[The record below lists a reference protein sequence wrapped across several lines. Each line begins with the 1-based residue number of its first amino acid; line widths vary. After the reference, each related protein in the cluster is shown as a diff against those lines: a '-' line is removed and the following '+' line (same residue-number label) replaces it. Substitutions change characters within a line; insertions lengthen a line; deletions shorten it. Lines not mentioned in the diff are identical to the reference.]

1 MSASIQDRFSKN
13 RSPMMTG
20 SFMSK
25 DYRMTC
31 FITENL
37 EALIFEL
44 TVRRFTYGWERDLLI
59 YFFDIPQRHVSRQC
73 GGYVLD
79 RHGDLAVPLVPDVA
93 AFDPGEHPAGHAD
106 GIASG

>member
-1 MSASIQDRFSKN
+1 MKQMLRQASISSERAIQAGCGYSVSASIQDRFSKN

-25 DYRMTC
+25 DSRMTC

-44 TVRRFTYGWERDLLI
+44 TLRRLRMCGKKDLLI
-59 YFFDIPQRHVSRQC
+59 YFSIYF
-73 GGYVLD
+73 
-79 RHGDLAVPLVPDVA
+79 
-93 AFDPGEHPAGHAD
+93 
-106 GIASG
+106 SGT